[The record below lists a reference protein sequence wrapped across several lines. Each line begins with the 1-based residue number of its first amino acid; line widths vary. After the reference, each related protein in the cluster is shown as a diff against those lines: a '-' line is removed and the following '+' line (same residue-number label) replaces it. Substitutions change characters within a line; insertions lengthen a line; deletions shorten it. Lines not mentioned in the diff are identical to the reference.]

1 MPFMYFLFSA
11 SYEAAESEGSPA
23 SFTDDK
29 VGIYIAKYTYV
40 PSEMSPNENYDL
52 ELLLTAGDYLYVYGE
67 MDSDG
72 YYHGQLLTGES
83 GMVPS
88 NFIDRVMDEEGE
100 ERAKERKN
108 CGILFKVVIPLGWNG
123 GSIVQN
129 EGKSLWK
136 PNFNT
141 VCLLFGI

>member
-1 MPFMYFLFSA
+1 
-11 SYEAAESEGSPA
+11 
-23 SFTDDK
+23 
-29 VGIYIAKYTYV
+29 
-40 PSEMSPNENYDL
+40 MSPNENYDL

-88 NFIDRVMDEEGE
+88 NFIDRVVDEEGE
-100 ERAKERKN
+100 ERAKEIRIVEF
-108 CGILFKVVIPLGWNG
+108 CSRYIVIQLGWNG
-123 GSIVQN
+123 RSIVQN
-129 EGKSLWK
+129 KGKSLWK

-141 VCLLFGI
+141 G